1 MIAAP
6 PDNVFAELLDTYA
19 PFAPAPL
26 CPEISVF
33 QGRSLIEVWEA
44 AEQIAGQNLSAPFWA
59 YPWAAGCALARVILD
74 TPAYVRDKRVLD
86 LGAGG
91 GVVTIACA
99 HAGAKA
105 VVANDVD
112 AWALATVRIA
122 AERQQLAVEL
132 LLADLTEDLSEVAN
146 FDVVLCSDMAYERRM
161 TPRYAAVLQRA
172 RNCGAE
178 VLIADAGRTY
188 FDDRG
193 LTQLAEYQLAVPR
206 DLEGVE
212 TRLARVFRL

>member
-6 PDNVFAELLDTYA
+6 PDNVLEQLLDRYA

-33 QGRSLIEVWEA
+33 QGRSLVEVWEA
-44 AEQIAGQNLSAPFWA
+44 AESIPGEHLAAPFWA

-74 TPAYVRDKRVLD
+74 APEYVENKRVLD
-86 LGAGG
+86 VGAGG
-91 GVVTIACA
+91 GIVSMASA
-99 HAGAKA
+99 RAGAKH

-122 AERQQLAVEL
+122 AARQSLAIEL
-132 LLADLTEDLSEVAN
+132 LMADLTEDLSEVAA

-161 TPRYAAVLQRA
+161 TPRYAALLQRA
-172 RNCGAE
+172 KNNGAD

-188 FDDRG
+188 FDDTG
-193 LTQLAEYQLAVPR
+193 LTQLAEYELRVPK

-212 TRLARVFRL
+212 IRQARVFRL